1 MGATGLKLEKALHNQ
16 FPERERYFG
25 LQNFAVASDLS
36 QALSDCFYKNSNNL
50 EINLKSD
57 YSKKNV
63 TSVKDLPAILLVHGI
78 FGFEKGRLGGL
89 SYFVGAEKKDDR
101 VLVPDLIFGSPND
114 DLSNSNMTSEFK
126 NKPDG
131 WETTSKTQD
140 GNIWEMSKREEDI
153 LVQEFERRIAFN
165 KFQAFKGY
173 ENTSENWVLSITAL
187 SGAFNGT
194 TRTYFDGLKA
204 QRKTVKTPVD
214 MMLLTSSLT
223 MTFWKVCAC
232 DTNCCNA
239 FVVPACSGNYKGVT
253 EDVGCS
259 YIVVTNRTECCQGL
273 EQDIT
278 SKISAGCVYTVS
290 ARAGVSVTFHG
301 SIDVQAS
308 LRLVYQNA

>member
-1 MGATGLKLEKALHNQ
+1 MGATCLKLEKALHNQ
-16 FPERERYFG
+16 FPERESYFG
-25 LQNFAVASDLS
+25 LQNFGNT
-36 QALSDCFYKNSNNL
+36 CYCYNL
-50 EINLKSD
+50 QLWL
-57 YSKKNV
+57 NV

-78 FGFEKGRLGGL
+78 FGFEKRRLGGL

-165 KFQAFKGY
+165 KFQ
-173 ENTSENWVLSITAL
+173 
-187 SGAFNGT
+187 
-194 TRTYFDGLKA
+194 
-204 QRKTVKTPVD
+204 
-214 MMLLTSSLT
+214 
-223 MTFWKVCAC
+223 VCAC

-290 ARAGVSVTFHG
+290 ARAGVSENLLRKRVVTFTW
-301 SIDVQAS
+301 I
-308 LRLVYQNA
+308 